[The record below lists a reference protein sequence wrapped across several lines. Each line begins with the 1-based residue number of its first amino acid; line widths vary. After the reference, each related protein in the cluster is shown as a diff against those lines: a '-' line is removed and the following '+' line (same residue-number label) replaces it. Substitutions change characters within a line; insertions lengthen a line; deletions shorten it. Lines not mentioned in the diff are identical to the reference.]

1 MREQIFKTTDII
13 GYSTDSGSVID
24 TTLHN
29 VLTTLN
35 FMPEGIQDNLC
46 VGYEHESDGIDIYEI
61 YNNATGEVYWN
72 KNNPNWNERD
82 ESLVDSLLMWGE
94 LSQRNIV
101 DEIKKLLID
110 LNKKLDDLKF
120 RGAIT
125 YGEPNHI
132 RQTHFTFDLKLDGV
146 DEDGQRL
153 NEPKPYKPKPEPEPL
168 VIKKMQNTDWLNFME
183 YFKMLFDGFQRADW
197 SNSEVRQQ
205 ISSVMVKKIKTYLKE
220 NFPDFVEETK

>member
-1 MREQIFKTTDII
+1 M
-13 GYSTDSGSVID
+13 
-24 TTLHN
+24 
-29 VLTTLN
+29 
-35 FMPEGIQDNLC
+35 
-46 VGYEHESDGIDIYEI
+46 
-61 YNNATGEVYWN
+61 
-72 KNNPNWNERD
+72 
-82 ESLVDSLLMWGE
+82 
-94 LSQRNIV
+94 

-153 NEPKPYKPKPEPEPL
+153 NEPKPYKPKPESEPL

>member
-1 MREQIFKTTDII
+1 M
-13 GYSTDSGSVID
+13 
-24 TTLHN
+24 
-29 VLTTLN
+29 
-35 FMPEGIQDNLC
+35 
-46 VGYEHESDGIDIYEI
+46 
-61 YNNATGEVYWN
+61 
-72 KNNPNWNERD
+72 
-82 ESLVDSLLMWGE
+82 
-94 LSQRNIV
+94 

-153 NEPKPYKPKPEPEPL
+153 NEPKPYKPKSEPEPL